1 MSSCPS
7 FLFHHILLLPV
18 QKFFF
23 FFFFRMLCNHHNS
36 SSIRVGESGKPG
48 RGSIGRWIPFFVEFV
63 MNLQVVQFYFAPRI
77 WVLQS
82 SPAVG

>member
-1 MSSCPS
+1 MSFIS
-7 FLFHHILLLPV
+7 FSSYSSSSYPKIFV
-18 QKFFF
+18 
-23 FFFFRMLCNHHNS
+23 FFRMLCNHHNS

-77 WVLQS
+77 WLLQS